1 MPRLADPKLERR
13 ILDAAENLWK
23 KGGGKALTM
32 RAVAQAAR
40 TTTPTVYQRFASRRA
55 ILRALLNRIQH
66 KFLRIIE
73 CCESPQELFERYID
87 FALEHPLE
95 YELFFAHQDELFHE
109 VRRRRMPVSKE
120 PRPGVE
126 LTKSKLASWMGGTPE
141 DYVELQL
148 ALWSLSHGAAMLL
161 ISKTTR
167 NGLAAKV
174 RQAASAAASVLLEGL
189 APTVAKK

>member
-1 MPRLADPKLERR
+1 MPRLADPQLERR
-13 ILDAAENLWK
+13 ILDAAERLWK

-55 ILRALLNRIQH
+55 ILHALLNRIQH

-95 YELFFAHQDELFHE
+95 YELFFEHQDELFHAI
-109 VRRRRMPVSKE
+109 RRRRMPVSNE

-126 LTKSKLASWMGGTPE
+126 LAKAKLALWLGGAPE

-148 ALWSLSHGAAMLL
+148 ALWALSHGAAMLL
-161 ISKTTR
+161 ISKTAR
-167 NGLAAKV
+167 NGLAVEV
-174 RQAASAAASVLLEGL
+174 RKAASAAASLMLKEL
-189 APTVAKK
+189 APTVTKK